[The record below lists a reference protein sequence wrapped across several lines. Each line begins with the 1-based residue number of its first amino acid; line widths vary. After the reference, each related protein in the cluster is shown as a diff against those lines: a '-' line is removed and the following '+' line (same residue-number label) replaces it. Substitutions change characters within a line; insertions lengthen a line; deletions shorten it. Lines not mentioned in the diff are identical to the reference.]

1 MAAED
6 VRAMR
11 ILIVEDEPLI
21 AMCLEDALLHA
32 GHQVVGIAIDS
43 EEADRLA
50 QTLHPTIALVDVDL
64 SRKREGLEV
73 ARGLRSQGIAPVFV
87 TGQVQLAR
95 ENSDFAVGVIS
106 KPFEPNDVVDAI
118 EVVDCQLRGG
128 TPPPPTVPAAFELFP
143 IHA

>member
-1 MAAED
+1 
-6 VRAMR
+6 MR

-32 GHQVVGIAIDS
+32 GHQVVGIANDS

-50 QTLHPTIALVDVDL
+50 HEEHPTIALVDVDL
-64 SRKREGLEV
+64 RRRREGLQI
-73 ARGLRSQGIAPVFV
+73 ARDLRSQGIAPVFV

-95 ENSDFAVGVIS
+95 DNSDFAVGVIG

-128 TPPPPTVPAAFELFP
+128 SPPPPTVPAAFELFRV
-143 IHA
+143 HA

>member
-1 MAAED
+1 
-6 VRAMR
+6 MR

-32 GHQVVGIAIDS
+32 GHQVVGIATDS
-43 EEADRLA
+43 READRLA
-50 QTLHPTIALVDVDL
+50 QTLHPAIALVDVDL
-64 SRKREGLEV
+64 SQRREGLRI
-73 ARGLRSQGIAPVFV
+73 ARDLRSQGIAPVFV

-95 ENSDFAVGVIS
+95 ENADFAVGVIG

-128 TPPPPTVPAAFELFP
+128 TPPPPAVPAAFELFP